1 MTISEQLTLTTIVYC
16 GQAFVSKKII
26 VQTLV
31 VRARK
36 ETADIE
42 ILITSRRK
50 GDRKCMKPIKITSET
65 AIIMRMWNQFSQF
78 R

>member
-1 MTISEQLTLTTIVYC
+1 MTISERLTLIAIVYC
-16 GQAFVSKKII
+16 GQAFVSKKVI

-42 ILITSRRK
+42 ILITSRKK
-50 GDRKCMKPIKITSET
+50 GDRKFMKPTRITSEIAT
-65 AIIMRMWNQFSQF
+65 VMRMWNQFSQF

>member
-1 MTISEQLTLTTIVYC
+1 MTISEQLTLTTIVYF

-42 ILITSRRK
+42 ILITSRKK
-50 GDRKCMKPIKITSET
+50 GDRKFMKPTRITSEIAT
-65 AIIMRMWNQFSQF
+65 VMRMWNQFSQF